1 MLRPLWLLVVL
12 GCGHDPNALVDA
24 ATDGTRGE
32 PTDGSVVCTATAP
45 ECAAMWEQ
53 QAADQFDTVLGDPDA
68 LATFLTAMPKGGDL
82 HNHLTGAVYAESYL
96 AWGASDG
103 DCVNS
108 SSHSAVAHSQC
119 SATNL
124 AMPASGSFF
133 DAIVGAWSMQGFVAG
148 SENGHD
154 HFFATFGKY
163 GLVAGAHR
171 DQTLGDVATRAAAN
185 NDYYVETMFNLAK
198 NTGSLAS
205 SVSSGTVTAADL
217 PALYTAITTNSGF
230 AAAITSDAATIAS
243 ARTGYR
249 NALGCD
255 ELTTPPACD
264 VDVRFI
270 AQVSRTGAAAQIF
283 GQLIGAFEIAKQTDQ
298 LVAANLSSPEDDS
311 ASITNYNLH
320 MAMLDFLH
328 QQYATTSPLHVTLHA
343 GELSPVYLPTGSTA
357 NTFHIRAAVETGHAE
372 RIGHGLD
379 LESETDPAGLLAEMA
394 AQRVLV
400 EVCLSSNVQIL
411 GISGANHPLATYLA
425 AGVPVALATD
435 DQGVSRSSI
444 AGEFVRAA
452 LDQHLAYREL
462 KTLARNSLEHAF
474 LPGASLWT
482 APGAAPFT
490 AVDACA
496 PTATMAL
503 GDPTNATCAA
513 YLATSA
519 RASAQWDLEHRFLAF
534 ERAE

>member
-1 MLRPLWLLVVL
+1 MLRYLALVVVVL
-12 GCGHDPNALVDA
+12 GCGHDPNAASDA
-24 ATDGTRGE
+24 GTDGRRDET
-32 PTDGSVVCTATAP
+32 TDGPPPCTGTAI
-45 ECAAMWEQ
+45 ECAAEWEQ
-53 QAADQFDTVLGDPDA
+53 NAADHFDTVLGDATA
-68 LATFLTAMPKGGDL
+68 LGAFLKAMPKGGDL
-82 HNHLTGAVYAESYL
+82 HNHLTGAVYAETYL
-96 AWGASDG
+96 DWGRTDG
-103 DCVNS
+103 DCVGS
-108 SSHSAVAHSQC
+108 TTHSAVAHSQC

-124 AMPASGSFF
+124 AIPTSGTFF

-148 SENGHD
+148 SETGHD

-171 DQTLGDVATRAAAN
+171 DQTLGDVATRAASEN
-185 NDYYVETMFNLAK
+185 EYYVETMFNLAK
-198 NTGSLAS
+198 NTGTLAS

-230 AAAITSDAATIAS
+230 ANAISSDAATIAS
-243 ARTGYR
+243 ARTSYR
-249 NALGCD
+249 TALGCND
-255 ELTTPPACD
+255 LSPPDACD

-283 GQLIGAFEIAKQTDQ
+283 GQLVGAFEVAKQTDQ

-311 ASITNYNLH
+311 ASIANYNLH

-343 GELSPVYLPTGSTA
+343 GELSAPYLPSGSTA

-372 RIGHGLD
+372 RIGHGID
-379 LESETDPAGLLAEMA
+379 LESETDPTGLLAEMA
-394 AQRVLV
+394 ANHVLV
-400 EVCLSSNVQIL
+400 EVCLSSNAQIL
-411 GISGANHPLATYLA
+411 EVSGTAHPLATYLA
-425 AGVPVALATD
+425 AGVPVALSTD

-444 AGEFVRAA
+444 AGEYTRAA
-452 LDQHLAYREL
+452 LDQHLEYRQL

-482 APGAAPFT
+482 TPFT
-490 AVDACA
+490 PVDACA

-503 GDPTNATCAA
+503 GDPASTTCAA

-519 RASAQWDLEHRFLAF
+519 RASAQWALEHRFLAF
-534 ERAE
+534 ERLQ